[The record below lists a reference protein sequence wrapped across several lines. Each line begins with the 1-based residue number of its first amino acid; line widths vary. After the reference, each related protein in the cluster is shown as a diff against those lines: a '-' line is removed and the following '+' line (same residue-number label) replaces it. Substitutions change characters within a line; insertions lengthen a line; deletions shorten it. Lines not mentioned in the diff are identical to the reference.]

1 MRMLERVM
9 KIAGAKLSILPRI
22 DTTMVSDYKK
32 ARQVD
37 AGRRRKAL
45 NGMGWQAEILVKSAR
60 LFTYIGSQTI
70 GFVIQ
75 HSSKDRT

>member
-1 MRMLERVM
+1 M
-9 KIAGAKLSILPRI
+9 KIAGAKLSILARI

-45 NGMGWQAEILVKSAR
+45 NGRAGRLKFWSNLRACYIHRVADNLLRQSALLQGPYMTR
-60 LFTYIGSQTI
+60 
-70 GFVIQ
+70 
-75 HSSKDRT
+75 